1 MILWSL
7 NLSFNKYFD
16 YSNTYCKRNLCL
28 HLIKTK
34 LARQI
39 KTRTIDESKFGIFK
53 QLDYDV
59 EYFSRVPTYKILNNN
74 QPSKLG
80 QNLKK
85 KKLLFIL

>member
-1 MILWSL
+1 M
-7 NLSFNKYFD
+7 
-16 YSNTYCKRNLCL
+16 YCRRNLCL

-34 LARQI
+34 LARKI
-39 KTRTIDESKFGIFK
+39 KMRTIDESKFGIFK

-85 KKLLFIL
+85 KSYYLYCKTEVRRIYTVYNNIPRTT